1 MTYLNVV
8 EIESA
13 LVGLASKY
21 PSLTHLITLPLF
33 TAEGRQTHALLI
45 GTGNGCPQT
54 GVLLVGGTHAREW
67 GSPDICI
74 NFAADLLEAYTGGSG
89 LVYGGTSFTAAD
101 IVQIIERLDVIVY
114 PCLNPDGSKYSHD
127 VFDMWRKNR
136 NPASSGGDAKKIGV
150 DINRNYD
157 FLWDYKTKFAK
168 KAEDAG
174 SLASDNPADDLFHGP
189 APFSEPESQNV
200 RWLYEEY
207 PQISWFMDIHSHGGD
222 LLYSWGDDVNQTT
235 TPDMN
240 FTNAVW
246 DGKRGV
252 DKDVYGE
259 YINGCDQAQ
268 VKAAAEAACAAIKG
282 VRGEPYLAYQSFFL
296 PALGL
301 TYPTSGASDDWSFSR
316 YFTGSASNKV
326 RAFTMEFGASEG
338 FFPTWAQMVPIIKD
352 VDAGLVRFCLEALP
366 TYTLPWWRCH
376 LKKFYYDIW
385 HRVFPPELW
394 GPYGPWER
402 VRRVIESIVIP
413 IIRPIIKTFRNRS
426 R

>member
-89 LVYGGTSFTAAD
+89 LVYGGTSFSAAD
-101 IVQIIERLDVIVY
+101 IAQIIERLDVIVY

-127 VFDMWRKNR
+127 VFKMWRKNR
-136 NPASSGGDAKKIGV
+136 NPASSGGDPKKIGV

-189 APFSEPESQNV
+189 SPFSEPESQNV

-240 FTNAVW
+240 FTNAAW

-268 VKAAAEAACAAIKG
+268 VKNVAEITCAAIKG

-316 YFTGSASNKV
+316 HFTGSANKKV